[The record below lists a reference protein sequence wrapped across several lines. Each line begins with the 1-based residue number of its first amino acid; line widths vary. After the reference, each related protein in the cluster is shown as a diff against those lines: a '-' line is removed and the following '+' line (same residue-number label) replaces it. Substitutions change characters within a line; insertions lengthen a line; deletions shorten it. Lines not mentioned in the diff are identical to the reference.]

1 VLPGPIILCSPPHLL
16 SYATVL
22 FKMIFQLGR
31 RCTKH
36 QRRRCYHHSIH
47 WSQSTVNA
55 AVVVT
60 AFCWR
65 CTLASSQCTVHCSSF
80 GLLQLC
86 SLHCTFHSAW
96 IQQKSE
102 LRRRTS
108 QGAGE
113 GCSPPDSGKPIIFRA
128 KAKFFGR
135 MPAATFLY
143 QWKKR
148 NSFCLARWS
157 AQNPGFLLTI
167 TGWGESGK
175 VILQVSIA
183 FLGRCRKKNFR
194 QGWLSPLENIGPY
207 AYGELRQCDE
217 TRLTINLIIMVKN
230 QSELLVCCE
239 IAQRNTDNHESY
251 FCDMTLRPSVRKERR
266 N

>member
-1 VLPGPIILCSPPHLL
+1 MLPGPIILCSPPHLV

-113 GCSPPDSGKPIIFRA
+113 GCSPPDSGKPIIFGQKLIFWA
-128 KAKFFGR
+128 DTSSKK
-135 MPAATFLY
+135 
-143 QWKKR
+143 WKKKLYLLMEKKEFILFSEIKCPKSGIFT
-148 NSFCLARWS
+148 NNYWVGWVGQSNFCKLA
-157 AQNPGFLLTI
+157 
-167 TGWGESGK
+167 
-175 VILQVSIA
+175 
-183 FLGRCRKKNFR
+183 
-194 QGWLSPLENIGPY
+194 
-207 AYGELRQCDE
+207 
-217 TRLTINLIIMVKN
+217 
-230 QSELLVCCE
+230 
-239 IAQRNTDNHESY
+239 
-251 FCDMTLRPSVRKERR
+251 
-266 N
+266 